1 MWVEAV
7 REQRDCWD
15 SFLISQNLGRRDR
28 LHTGSIDDRYAET
41 VFWLCRT
48 CAVEHANTPQVCAI
62 CADERQWVPRSGQ
75 RWATL
80 DELSAEGMAIQLSE
94 LEDNL
99 VAVEA
104 VPPFGIGQH
113 SKLVCGPDGNVLW
126 DPSGFVDE
134 KGAAAVA
141 ALGEVVAIVAS
152 HPHMFG
158 AQVEWSRLLGGV
170 PVYVNAADAEWVMR
184 PDPAIQS
191 WSGTLKLTPALSVV
205 QVGGHFPGSA
215 VALWRDG
222 AEGRGVLLAGDTI
235 FPNPDGGTVGFL
247 RSYPNRI
254 PLSAAVVQRMTETL
268 EELEFDRIY
277 GLFANAIDHGARA
290 CVRYS
295 ADRHSAWVNGDHD
308 HLT

>member
-1 MWVEAV
+1 
-7 REQRDCWD
+7 
-15 SFLISQNLGRRDR
+15 
-28 LHTGSIDDRYAET
+28 

-48 CAVEHANTPQVCAI
+48 CAVEHAATPQVCEI

-80 DELSAEGMAIQLSE
+80 DELSGEGMRIECSE
-94 LEDNL
+94 LEPGL
-99 VAVEA
+99 LAVQA
-104 VPPFGIGQH
+104 VPAFGIGQH

-134 KGAAAVA
+134 QGAAAVA
-141 ALGEVVAIVAS
+141 ARGPIVAIVAS

-158 AQVEWSRLLGGV
+158 AQVQWSRLLGGV
-170 PVYVNAADAEWVMR
+170 PVYVNAADAHWVMR
-184 PDPAIQS
+184 PDPVIQL
-191 WSGTLKLTPALSVV
+191 WSGTLKLTPAVTVV

-215 VALWRDG
+215 VAVWRDG
-222 AEGRGVLLAGDTI
+222 AGGRGVLLAGDTI
-235 FPNPDGGTVGFL
+235 FPNADGRTVGFL

-254 PLSAAVVQRMTETL
+254 PLSAAVVQRMAQSL
-268 EELEFDRIY
+268 DQLEFDRVY
-277 GLFANAIDHGARA
+277 GLLANAIDRDARA

-295 ADRHSAWVNGDHD
+295 ADRHSAWVNGDYD